1 MLIQVTCNS
10 LFSRDHSNISSMSLL
25 SLGNSNDQSPS
36 AVPLILKTVV
46 SKGLTKV
53 APSIKASYFS
63 GSLLGSTGSII
74 NSS

>member
-1 MLIQVTCNS
+1 
-10 LFSRDHSNISSMSLL
+10 MSLL